1 MREDN
6 QVWAEVELPADID
19 YQSIANKNAR
29 IKKDGTPDARTAHIT
44 DKIPSGGFYKYNTN
58 PRVKETSWL
67 IGGEMKISRILGDDE
82 VKAINQSGG
91 LKDLPRRK
99 ELLGEDK

>member
-1 MREDN
+1 MICA
-6 QVWAEVELPADID
+6 VLASGV
-19 YQSIANKNAR
+19 
-29 IKKDGTPDARTAHIT
+29 
-44 DKIPSGGFYKYNTN
+44 PSGGFYKYNTN